1 MKKSIVHK
9 ILIAT
14 DSFDQVNGV
23 STTYRNILKYSRKK
37 TYVIHPGLFK
47 WKSFSIYPEVQICKE
62 PLKAY
67 RKIKEIDPTHIHIGT
82 EGPIG
87 LAARVYCKLNKIPY
101 TTGYHTKFPEYL
113 WKLLRIPHFI
123 TYSYLKVFHNDSKAI
138 LVPSHSCKEELNK
151 KGFNQVEV
159 WTRGVSKNLISDKPI
174 RKSKFPKIIYVGRVS
189 KEKNLEVLCELQ
201 DKFEITIVGEGP
213 MLKKLKLKYPKVN
226 FLGYRFGSE
235 LADIYKRHDVFC
247 FPSKTDT
254 FGIVMIEALANG
266 LPIAAYKVTG
276 PIDIVEEGV
285 TGYLGDDLEN
295 NIRRCLKLDR
305 RSIASNMNQK
315 WSWANCIE
323 ILHTHLLKE
332 S

>member
-1 MKKSIVHK
+1 MHK

-23 STTYRNILKYSRKK
+23 STTYRNILKHSRKK
-37 TYVIHPGLFK
+37 TFIVHPGLFK
-47 WKSFSIYPEVQICKE
+47 WTNFSVYPEVQICKE

-67 RKIKEIDPTHIHIGT
+67 KKIKEIAPTHIHIGT

-87 LAARVYCKLNKIPY
+87 LAARIYCKLNKIPY

-113 WKLLRIPHFI
+113 WKLARIPHFL

-138 LVPSHSCKEELNK
+138 LVPSHSCKQELNK
-151 KGFNQVEV
+151 KGFNQVVV
-159 WTRGVSKNLISDKPI
+159 WTRGVAKNLISQKPYKKT
-174 RKSKFPKIIYVGRVS
+174 KSPKIIYVGRVS

-213 MLKKLKLKYPKVN
+213 ILERLKEKYPKIN
-226 FLGYRFGSE
+226 FTGYRFGRD
-235 LADIYKRHDVFC
+235 LADIYREHDVFC

-266 LPIAAYKVTG
+266 LPIAAFRVTG
-276 PIDIVEEGV
+276 PVDIVEEGK
-285 TGYLGDDLEN
+285 TGYLGDDLED
-295 NIRRCLKLDR
+295 NILKCLKLDR
-305 RSIASNMNQK
+305 KKIIKNINEQ
-315 WSWANCIE
+315 WSWHKCIQ
-323 ILHTHLLKE
+323 ILHHHLLSKV
-332 S
+332 

>member
-1 MKKSIVHK
+1 MHK

-14 DSFDQVNGV
+14 DSFNQVNGV

-37 TYVIHPGLFK
+37 TYIIHPGLFK

-62 PLKAY
+62 PIKAY
-67 RKIKEIDPTHIHIGT
+67 KKIKDINPTHIHIGT

-87 LAARVYCKLNKIPY
+87 LAARVYCKFNKIPY
-101 TTGYHTKFPEYL
+101 TTGYHTKFPDYL
-113 WKLLRIPHFI
+113 WKLLRVPHFI
-123 TYSYLKVFHNDSKAI
+123 TYGYLKIFHNDSKAI

-151 KGFNQVEV
+151 KGFKQVEV
-159 WTRGVSKNLISDKPI
+159 WTRGVSENLISNKPI
-174 RKSKFPKIIYVGRVS
+174 RRSKYPKIIYVGRVS

-213 MLKKLKLKYPKVN
+213 IQKKLKLKYPKVN

-266 LPIAAYKVTG
+266 LPIAAYNVTG
-276 PIDIVEEGV
+276 PVDIVEEGV
-285 TGYLGDDLEN
+285 TGYLGDDLEG
-295 NIRRCLKLDR
+295 NIRRCLKLNR
-305 RSIASNMNQK
+305 RSIASNMNK
-315 WSWANCIE
+315 RWSWAKCIE

>member
-1 MKKSIVHK
+1 MHK

-47 WKSFSIYPEVQICKE
+47 WTKFSIYPEVQICQE
-62 PLKAY
+62 PLKAFK
-67 RKIKEIDPTHIHIGT
+67 KIKEIAPTHIHIGT

-87 LAARVYCKLNKIPY
+87 LVARIYCKLNKTPY

-113 WKLLRIPHFI
+113 WRLARIPHFL
-123 TYSYLKVFHNDSKAI
+123 TYGYLKIFHNDSKAI
-138 LVPSHSCKEELNK
+138 LVPSDSCKQELNE
-151 KGFNQVEV
+151 KGFNNVVV
-159 WTRGVSKNLISDKPI
+159 WTRGVAKNLISS
-174 RKSKFPKIIYVGRVS
+174 KSFKTTRDMRVIYVGRVS
-189 KEKNLEVLCELQ
+189 KEKNLEALCCLE

-213 MLKKLKLKYPKVN
+213 ILNKLKEKYPKIN
-226 FLGYRFGSE
+226 FTGYKFGRE
-235 LADIYKRHDVFC
+235 LADIYKEHDVFC

-276 PIDIVEEGV
+276 PVDIVDEGK
-285 TGYLGDDLEN
+285 TGFLGDDLEDS
-295 NIRRCLKLDR
+295 IRRCLKLDR
-305 RSIASNMNQK
+305 KKIISNINQR
-315 WSWANCIE
+315 WSWERCIE
-323 ILHTHLLKE
+323 ILHDHLLKGV
-332 S
+332 

>member
-1 MKKSIVHK
+1 MHK

-23 STTYRNILKYSRKK
+23 STTYRNILKHSRKK
-37 TYVIHPGLFK
+37 TFIVHPGLFK
-47 WKSFSIYPEVQICKE
+47 WTNFSVYPEVQICKE

-67 RKIKEIDPTHIHIGT
+67 KKIKEIAPTHIHIGT

-87 LAARVYCKLNKIPY
+87 LAARIYCKLNKIPY

-113 WKLLRIPHFI
+113 WKLARIPHFL

-138 LVPSHSCKEELNK
+138 LVPSHSCKQELNK
-151 KGFNQVEV
+151 KGFNQVVV
-159 WTRGVSKNLISDKPI
+159 WTRGVAKNLISQKPYKKT
-174 RKSKFPKIIYVGRVS
+174 KSPKIIYVGRVS

-213 MLKKLKLKYPKVN
+213 ILERLKEKYPKIN
-226 FLGYRFGSE
+226 FTGYRFGRD
-235 LADIYKRHDVFC
+235 LADIYREHDVFC

-266 LPIAAYKVTG
+266 LPIAAFRVTG
-276 PIDIVEEGV
+276 PVDIVAEGK
-285 TGYLGDDLEN
+285 TGFLGDDLEQ
-295 NIRRCLKLDR
+295 NINRCLKLDR
-305 RSIASNMNQK
+305 NKIVSNINQQ
-315 WSWANCIE
+315 WSWQRCID
-323 ILHTHLLKE
+323 ILYEHLLKG
-332 S
+332 

>member
-1 MKKSIVHK
+1 MHK

-47 WKSFSIYPEVQICKE
+47 WTKFSIYPEVQICQE
-62 PLKAY
+62 PLKAFK
-67 RKIKEIDPTHIHIGT
+67 KIKEIAPTHIHIGT

-87 LAARVYCKLNKIPY
+87 LVARIYCKLNKTPY

-113 WKLLRIPHFI
+113 WRLARIPHFL
-123 TYSYLKVFHNDSKAI
+123 TYGYLKIFHNDSKAI
-138 LVPSHSCKEELNK
+138 LAPSDSCKQELNK
-151 KGFNQVEV
+151 KGFNNVVV
-159 WTRGVSKNLISDKPI
+159 WTRGVAKNLISNRPFK
-174 RKSKFPKIIYVGRVS
+174 KTQHTKVIYVGRVS
-189 KEKNLEVLCELQ
+189 KEKNLEALCCLE

-213 MLKKLKLKYPKVN
+213 ILNKLKEKYPKIN
-226 FLGYRFGSE
+226 FTGYKFGQE
-235 LADIYKRHDVFC
+235 LADIYKEHDVFC

-276 PIDIVEEGV
+276 PVDIVDEGK
-285 TGYLGDDLEN
+285 TGFLGDDLEDS
-295 NIRRCLKLDR
+295 IRRCLKLNR
-305 RSIASNMNQK
+305 KKIMSNINQR
-315 WSWANCIE
+315 WSWERCIE
-323 ILHTHLLKE
+323 ILHDHLLKE
-332 S
+332 V

>member
-1 MKKSIVHK
+1 MHK

-47 WKSFSIYPEVQICKE
+47 WTKFSIYPEVQICQE
-62 PLKAY
+62 PFKAFK
-67 RKIKEIDPTHIHIGT
+67 KIKEIGPTHIHIGT

-87 LAARVYCKLNKIPY
+87 LVARIYCKLNKTPY

-113 WKLLRIPHFI
+113 WRLARIPHFL
-123 TYSYLKVFHNDSKAI
+123 TYGYLKIFHNDSKAI
-138 LVPSHSCKEELNK
+138 LVPSDSCKQELNE
-151 KGFNQVEV
+151 KGFNNVVV
-159 WTRGVSKNLISDKPI
+159 WTRGVAKNLISS
-174 RKSKFPKIIYVGRVS
+174 KSFKTTQHTKVIYVGRVS
-189 KEKNLEVLCELQ
+189 KEKNLEALCCLE

-213 MLKKLKLKYPKVN
+213 ILNKLKEKYPKIN
-226 FLGYRFGSE
+226 FTGYKFGQE
-235 LADIYKRHDVFC
+235 LADIYKEHDVFC

-276 PIDIVEEGV
+276 PVDIVDEGK
-285 TGYLGDDLEN
+285 TGFLGDDLEDS
-295 NIRRCLKLDR
+295 IRRCLKLDR
-305 RSIASNMNQK
+305 KKIMSNINQR
-315 WSWANCIE
+315 WSWERCIE
-323 ILHTHLLKE
+323 ILHDNLLKGV
-332 S
+332 

>member
-1 MKKSIVHK
+1 MHK

-67 RKIKEIDPTHIHIGT
+67 RKIKKIDPTHIHIGT

-189 KEKNLEVLCELQ
+189 KEKNLEILCELQ

>member
-1 MKKSIVHK
+1 MHK

-23 STTYRNILKYSRKK
+23 STTYRNILKHSRKK
-37 TYVIHPGLFK
+37 TFIVHPGLFK
-47 WKSFSIYPEVQICKE
+47 WTNFSVYPEVQICKE

-67 RKIKEIDPTHIHIGT
+67 KKIKEIAPTHIHIGT

-87 LAARVYCKLNKIPY
+87 LAARIYCKLNKIPY

-113 WKLLRIPHFI
+113 WKLARIPHFL

-151 KGFNQVEV
+151 KGFNQVVV
-159 WTRGVSKNLISDKPI
+159 WTRGVAKNLISKKPYKKTNSI
-174 RKSKFPKIIYVGRVS
+174 KVIYVGRVS
-189 KEKNLEVLCELQ
+189 KEKNLEALCELQ

-213 MLKKLKLKYPKVN
+213 IINRLKYKYPKIN
-226 FLGYRFGSE
+226 FTGYKFGQE
-235 LADIYKRHDVFC
+235 LADIYKEHDVFC

-266 LPIAAYKVTG
+266 LPIAAFKVTG
-276 PIDIVEEGV
+276 PVDIVEEGK
-285 TGYLGDDLEN
+285 TGYLGDDLEQ
-295 NIRRCLKLDR
+295 NINRCLKLDR
-305 RSIASNMNQK
+305 NKIVSNINQQ
-315 WSWANCIE
+315 WSWQRCID
-323 ILHTHLLKE
+323 ILYEHLLKG
-332 S
+332 

>member
-1 MKKSIVHK
+1 MHK

-213 MLKKLKLKYPKVN
+213 ILKKLKLKYPKVN

>member
-1 MKKSIVHK
+1 MHK

-23 STTYRNILKYSRKK
+23 STTYRNILKHSRKK
-37 TYVIHPGLFK
+37 TFIVHPGLFK
-47 WKSFSIYPEVQICKE
+47 WTNFSVYPEVQICKE

-67 RKIKEIDPTHIHIGT
+67 KKIKEIAPTHIHIGT

-87 LAARVYCKLNKIPY
+87 LAARIYCKLNKIPY

-113 WKLLRIPHFI
+113 WKLARIPHFL

-138 LVPSHSCKEELNK
+138 LVPSHSCKQELNK
-151 KGFNQVEV
+151 KGFNQVVV
-159 WTRGVSKNLISDKPI
+159 WTRGVAKNLISKKPY
-174 RKSKFPKIIYVGRVS
+174 KKTNYTKVIYVGRVS

-213 MLKKLKLKYPKVN
+213 IINRLKDKYPKIN
-226 FLGYRFGSE
+226 FTGYKFGQE
-235 LADIYKRHDVFC
+235 LADIYKEHDVFC

-266 LPIAAYKVTG
+266 LPIAAFKVTG
-276 PIDIVEEGV
+276 PVDIVAEGK
-285 TGYLGDDLEN
+285 TGFLGDDLEQ
-295 NIRRCLKLDR
+295 NINRCLKLDR
-305 RSIASNMNQK
+305 NKIVSNINQQ
-315 WSWANCIE
+315 WSWQRCID
-323 ILHTHLLKE
+323 ILYEHLLKG
-332 S
+332 

>member
-1 MKKSIVHK
+1 MHK

-213 MLKKLKLKYPKVN
+213 ILKKLKLKYPKVN

-315 WSWANCIE
+315 WSWTNCIE

>member
-1 MKKSIVHK
+1 MHK

-47 WKSFSIYPEVQICKE
+47 WTKFSVYPEVQFCTE
-62 PLKAY
+62 PLKVY
-67 RKIKEIDPTHIHIGT
+67 NKIKEIAPTHIHIGT

-87 LAARVYCKLNKIPY
+87 LAARIYCKLNKVPY

-113 WKLLRIPHFI
+113 WKLARIPEFL
-123 TYSYLKVFHNDSKAI
+123 TYAYLKVFHNDSKAI
-138 LVPSHSCKEELNK
+138 LVPSRSCQEELTK
-151 KGFNQVEV
+151 KGFNHVV
-159 WTRGVSKNLISDKPI
+159 LWTRGVAKNLVSHKPFK
-174 RKSKFPKIIYVGRVS
+174 KSKSPKIIYVGRVS
-189 KEKNLEVLCELQ
+189 KEKNLEPLCELQ
-201 DKFEITIVGEGP
+201 KKFDITIVGEGP
-213 MLKKLKLKYPKVN
+213 ILNKLKVKYPKIN
-226 FLGYRFGSE
+226 FTGYRFGHK
-235 LADIYKRHDVFC
+235 LADTYKEHDVFC

-266 LPIAAYKVTG
+266 LPIAAFKVTG
-276 PIDIVEEGV
+276 PVDIVEEGK
-285 TGYLGDDLEN
+285 TGYLGDNLEE

-305 RSIASNMNQK
+305 KKIASNINQQ
-315 WSWANCIE
+315 WSWHKCIE
-323 ILHTHLLKE
+323 ILHKHLLGE